1 MRRFKTNINMKKLFV
16 LAIATGMFVACNN
29 AATTSNDTTAVATDS
44 PVVAPVADTNA
55 IVADSSAIVA
65 GDSTKADSTHKH

>member
-1 MRRFKTNINMKKLFV
+1 MKKLFV

-29 AATTSNDTTAVATDS
+29 ATTTSNDSTVVPTDS
-44 PVVAPVADTNA
+44 PVVVPAADTNA
-55 IVADSSAIVA
+55 IVAGDSSAIVA